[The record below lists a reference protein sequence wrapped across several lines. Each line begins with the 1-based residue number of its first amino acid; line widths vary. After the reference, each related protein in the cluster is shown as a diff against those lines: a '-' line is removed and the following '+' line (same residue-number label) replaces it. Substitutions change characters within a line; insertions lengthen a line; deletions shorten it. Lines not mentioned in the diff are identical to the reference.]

1 MLGNIVN
8 AATTTIGNVAKNVLS
23 NVSQVTGG
31 LSAVTNNLAA
41 VKNLAQSGLPNI
53 SQSAP
58 SARGNN
64 STAKSVQSLDEK
76 WDRPQP
82 NKLFDYSVYNYHFTL
97 SVISTGNY
105 NSSAYMNGSLGQ
117 IILAS
122 AGAAKETELVETLSG
137 RHDYYIENLRVT
149 GITGLN
155 EKTGNSNALNLTW
168 TVIEPYSMG
177 LFFQA
182 LQTAAKKQGYKNYA
196 DSVMLLTIKFTGHID
211 PDNLNIE
218 SEVSRK
224 YLPLKIRQVEMAV
237 TAKGC
242 TYDIDAYPYNESGFS
257 DTFNQVK
264 HDVKIIVDDE
274 APKNLEQLLR
284 KSEKSLKH
292 VVNQFMKE
300 RKDQNTTTYFD
311 EIDIVFPDE
320 TRDDESLN
328 VIGSAK
334 LGFSNYNKGET
345 GFAEDNFVIEDG
357 VYKRGKM
364 KVNTNNGVYTFDQ
377 GQLITDIINQAIL
390 TSDYPKFA
398 LKKENWTAQGQI
410 KWWRIDIKVFF
421 KGTEDPKTGY
431 APKKVVFR
439 VEEFLIDA
447 QKFSPPNTKNPGL
460 ENKWNEVV
468 KEYYYIYT
476 GANLDVLDVQLRFNT
491 GFYKALTAD
500 AGKLSEQYAGVGQ
513 STGGSNTEQLGK
525 QKESNPGGPPP
536 DTHNQPTMIRFNK
549 ISNSTSNQGGAFQS
563 DDPATL
569 AARQFHDLATTGHD
583 MINLD
588 LRILG
593 DPFYITSSGTGN
605 YRAAFTNKQGVNG
618 DKEMNYENGETYIAV
633 YFRTPIDQNP
643 NDKNPNWDGGY
654 YFGSEESQF
663 QFSGLFRVLKVESM
677 FNAGKF
683 VQELQLIRL
692 PDQDNRNVPEGKLA
706 IAPQP
711 EPGDDYSGPENIT
724 VLEEADFAEI
734 GIPDDIPTWEPSQR
748 TEQQKEYA
756 DGLGDTVL

>member
-31 LSAVTNNLAA
+31 LSAVTNNLTA

-155 EKTGNSNALNLTW
+155 EKTGNSNALNLSW

-284 KSEKSLKH
+284 KSEKSLKCGLQSKKS
-292 VVNQFMKE
+292 VVFLKPCRPLM
-300 RKDQNTTTYFD
+300 
-311 EIDIVFPDE
+311 
-320 TRDDESLN
+320 
-328 VIGSAK
+328 G
-334 LGFSNYNKGET
+334 GGEKS
-345 GFAEDNFVIEDG
+345 G
-357 VYKRGKM
+357 
-364 KVNTNNGVYTFDQ
+364 
-377 GQLITDIINQAIL
+377 
-390 TSDYPKFA
+390 
-398 LKKENWTAQGQI
+398 LKKI
-410 KWWRIDIKVFF
+410 RKFF
-421 KGTEDPKTGY
+421 K
-431 APKKVVFR
+431 
-439 VEEFLIDA
+439 
-447 QKFSPPNTKNPGL
+447 N
-460 ENKWNEVV
+460 
-468 KEYYYIYT
+468 
-476 GANLDVLDVQLRFNT
+476 
-491 GFYKALTAD
+491 
-500 AGKLSEQYAGVGQ
+500 
-513 STGGSNTEQLGK
+513 
-525 QKESNPGGPPP
+525 
-536 DTHNQPTMIRFNK
+536 
-549 ISNSTSNQGGAFQS
+549 
-563 DDPATL
+563 
-569 AARQFHDLATTGHD
+569 
-583 MINLD
+583 
-588 LRILG
+588 
-593 DPFYITSSGTGN
+593 
-605 YRAAFTNKQGVNG
+605 
-618 DKEMNYENGETYIAV
+618 
-633 YFRTPIDQNP
+633 
-643 NDKNPNWDGGY
+643 
-654 YFGSEESQF
+654 
-663 QFSGLFRVLKVESM
+663 
-677 FNAGKF
+677 
-683 VQELQLIRL
+683 
-692 PDQDNRNVPEGKLA
+692 
-706 IAPQP
+706 
-711 EPGDDYSGPENIT
+711 
-724 VLEEADFAEI
+724 
-734 GIPDDIPTWEPSQR
+734 
-748 TEQQKEYA
+748 
-756 DGLGDTVL
+756 

>member
-58 SARGNN
+58 SASGNN
-64 STAKSVQSLDEK
+64 VTAKSVQSLDEK

-105 NSSAYMNGSLGQ
+105 NSNAYMNGSLGQ

-122 AGAAKETELVETLSG
+122 AGAAKETDLVETLSG

-155 EKTGNSNALNLTW
+155 EKTGNSNALNLSW

-734 GIPDDIPTWEPSQR
+734 GIPDDVPTWEPGQR

>member
-53 SQSAP
+53 SQLAP
-58 SARGNN
+58 SAGKNN

-122 AGAAKETELVETLSG
+122 AGAAKESELVETLSG

-155 EKTGNSNALNLTW
+155 EKTGNSNALNLSW

-500 AGKLSEQYAGVGQ
+500 AGKLSEQFAGVGQ

>member
-53 SQSAP
+53 SQLAP
-58 SARGNN
+58 SAGGKS

-122 AGAAKETELVETLSG
+122 AGAAKETDLVETLSG

-734 GIPDDIPTWEPSQR
+734 GIPDDIPNWEPSQR